1 MSQQDLAQIYEDVLE
16 DNFDD
21 SLLNTAYQKLLDG
34 QVAEGMDELV
44 VGLRDIRVQSSEHE
58 WRDFVE
64 VRCLHHPLKDLLHQD
79 PFTFRAFSK
88 PRGYAGDA
96 EMLDYI
102 YGHEERWPVPDGTS
116 AIGGRIFEYTTR
128 APAPEGVRAR
138 REYIAKVLDRLSEEK
153 PKPEV
158 LSVAAGHLR
167 EASLGVAVKRGKL
180 GRLVALDS
188 DAESLEA
195 VQENYGCF
203 GVEVKEASV
212 RRILSGRLDLGKFDL
227 VYSTGLFDYL
237 QQPVGQRLAAV
248 MFGMLRPGGK
258 VVVANFLP
266 GIRDIGYMESYMA
279 WYLIYRNRQEMLELA
294 ASIPQTDIRD
304 IRIFTEDNQN
314 IIFLQ
319 VTKR

>member
-1 MSQQDLAQIYEDVLE
+1 
-16 DNFDD
+16 
-21 SLLNTAYQKLLDG
+21 
-34 QVAEGMDELV
+34 
-44 VGLRDIRVQSSEHE
+44 
-58 WRDFVE
+58 
-64 VRCLHHPLKDLLHQD
+64 
-79 PFTFRAFSK
+79 
-88 PRGYAGDA
+88 
-96 EMLDYI
+96 MLDYI
-102 YGHEERWPVPDGTS
+102 YGHEERWPVPEGTT
-116 AIGGRIFEYTTR
+116 AIGRQIFEYTTR

-138 REYIAKVLDRLSEEK
+138 REYIAKVLDRLSEDK
-153 PKPEV
+153 TKPEV

-195 VQENYGCF
+195 VQNNYGCF
-203 GVEVKEASV
+203 GVEVREASV
-212 RRILSGRLDLGKFDL
+212 RRILSGRLELGKFDL

-248 MFGMLRPGGK
+248 MFGMLRPGGRI
-258 VVVANFLP
+258 VLANFLP
-266 GIRDIGYMESYMA
+266 GIRDIGYMESFMA

-294 ASIPQTDIRD
+294 ASIPQNDIRD